1 MAPLGM
7 QMSTEEWGGTCRG
20 ETTTG
25 KPCIHRTRTGDPLCP
40 LHTGI
45 ARRQA
50 HYAKSKARDKIERPM
65 AYWAVRYPT
74 AHARWCRKN
83 PERGPEYERIPDR
96 LMCRYL
102 YEIGVSIALMEDS

>member
-1 MAPLGM
+1 MATLGM
-7 QMSTEEWGGTCRG
+7 QMSTEEWGGTCQA
-20 ETTTG
+20 ETTTD

-50 HYAKSKARDKIERPM
+50 HYAKSKAQDKIERPM

-74 AHARWCRKN
+74 AHARWARKN
-83 PERGPEYERIPDR
+83 SDPIPEYNKIPDQ
-96 LMCRYL
+96 LMRRYL
-102 YEIGVSIALMEDS
+102 YEIGVSIALMEHQ

>member
-1 MAPLGM
+1 
-7 QMSTEEWGGTCRG
+7 
-20 ETTTG
+20 
-25 KPCIHRTRTGDPLCP
+25 
-40 LHTGI
+40 
-45 ARRQA
+45 
-50 HYAKSKARDKIERPM
+50 M